1 MFDFIVNSVVKTL
14 INTYKLHNDA
24 RVFVLKMDNKSV
36 TLTTRTKGNQKKKKK
51 MTRRQRSKRPRS
63 FR

>member
-36 TLTTRTKGNQKKKKK
+36 TLTRTKGNQKKKK

-63 FR
+63 LR